1 MKIKNSVIVLLLM
14 GILSTAIVLSGCSNK
29 PDLKRWSRTTA
40 KYLIAKEYPQN
51 KVKIINCQSQKLFG
65 SNVAYCNYYLINKVK
80 GKFKCLSEF
89 TQSVNNNW
97 YFKRNIFVPY
107 LVSK

>member
-1 MKIKNSVIVLLLM
+1 MKIKNSVAVFLLI
-14 GILSTAIVLSGCSNK
+14 GILSAAVVLSGCSIK
-29 PDLKRWSRTTA
+29 PDLKHWSKATA
-40 KYLIAKEYPQN
+40 KYLIAREYPKN
-51 KVKIINCQSQKLFG
+51 KVKILSCQSQKLFG
-65 SNVAYCNYYLINKVK
+65 SNVAYCNYYLINKAK

-107 LVSK
+107 LISK